1 MRNAGIACDLS
12 LHLISTLAIKA
23 VLQLHMQSH
32 TDKSLQQLAPM
43 GVFFLGFYLSQHLWF
58 VLCKSSLLGSVLRQD
73 LRDVSSKALGVVNL
87 KISSQNYLNMRRASE
102 LESLYLILSS

>member
-43 GVFFLGFYLSQHLWF
+43 GVFFFRFLFISTSLVRSVQIFPAWLCIEAGLKRC
-58 VLCKSSLLGSVLRQD
+58 VLQSPRCCQ
-73 LRDVSSKALGVVNL
+73 
-87 KISSQNYLNMRRASE
+87 
-102 LESLYLILSS
+102 LENK